1 MILLRNADVYAPEPL
16 GIRQLLVAGERI
28 VWLGR
33 DLPPLPSALGVT
45 EYDVG
50 RRRLIPGFIDGH
62 VHLTGGGGE
71 AGLHTR
77 VPALALSELTRAGVT
92 TAVGVLGTD
101 DATRTTAELVATAR
115 GLNELGI
122 TAFCHTGGYHVP
134 PVTLTG
140 TVRGDIALIDV
151 ILGVGEIAVS
161 DHRSSQPT
169 VDELLR
175 LASEAHV
182 GGLMSGK
189 AGILHLHLGDGP
201 RGLAPVRDAL
211 DRSEL
216 PPRVMN
222 PTHVNRRRALF
233 NEALELAGRG
243 ATVDVTAFPV
253 EEGEDAWDAAEALS
267 RYWRADLP
275 PERVTVSSDGGGCLP
290 AFDADGRV
298 DSFDVG
304 QPGALAATLGRL
316 LAGGHPLERAL
327 PPFTANPAA
336 LLRLERK
343 GRIAQGMDADLV
355 VLNAEGGIDEVMAR
369 GRWHVQG
376 GAAVVAGPFE
386 RSGVR

>member
-1 MILLRNADVYAPEPL
+1 MILLRNANVYGPEPL
-16 GIRQLLVAGERI
+16 GIRQILVAGEQV
-28 VWLGR
+28 VWLGQ
-33 DLPPLPSALGVT
+33 DLPRLPTAL
-45 EYDVG
+45 DVEEVDVAG
-50 RRRLIPGFIDGH
+50 RRLIPGLIDGH

-115 GLNELGI
+115 GLNGLGI

-151 ILGVGEIAVS
+151 ILGVGEVAVS

-175 LASEAHV
+175 IASEAHV

-189 AGILHLHLGDGP
+189 AGILHLHMGDGP
-201 RGLAPVRDAL
+201 RGLEPVRQAL

-233 NEALELAGRG
+233 DEALQLARRG
-243 ATVDVTAFPV
+243 ATIDVTAFPV
-253 EEGEDAWDAAEALS
+253 GDGDDAWEAAEAVS
-267 RYWRADLP
+267 RYWRTGLP
-275 PERVTVSSDGGGCLP
+275 SERITVSSDGGGCLP
-290 AFDADGRV
+290 TFDDEGRV
-298 DSFDVG
+298 TAFDVG
-304 QPGALAATLGRL
+304 QPGALMATLGRL
-316 LAGGHPLERAL
+316 VADGHPLEQAL

-343 GRIAQGMDADLV
+343 GRLARGMDADLV
-355 VLNAEGGIDEVMAR
+355 VLNANGGIDEVMAR
-369 GRWHVQG
+369 GRWHVRS
-376 GAAVVAGPFE
+376 GATVVAGPFE
-386 RSGVR
+386 RAGAR